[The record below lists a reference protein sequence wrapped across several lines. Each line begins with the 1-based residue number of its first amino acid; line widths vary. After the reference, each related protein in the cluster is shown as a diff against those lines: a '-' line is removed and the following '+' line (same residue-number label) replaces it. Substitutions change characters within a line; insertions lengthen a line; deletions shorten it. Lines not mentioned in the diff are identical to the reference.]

1 MAEII
6 VKAEKRTDLKRS
18 DSKQLRKAGMIP
30 GIYYVEGRNIPIKA
44 SELALRPLIFSSE
57 SHIVSLQ
64 IEGEEKPFSCILK
77 DVQYDPIKTKPIHFD
92 LLGLK
97 EGETITIEITVK
109 LNGTAEGIKEG
120 GMVQHN
126 LHKLEVEC
134 LPQNIPSHIDL
145 DITNLKIGDSI
156 KVRDIKIENVTIL
169 NDENA
174 SVVSVVPPVVEEKPA
189 EVVEEAAV
197 AEPEVISKGKKEEV
211 VDEKE
216 KEKEKK

>member
-6 VKAEKRTDLKRS
+6 LKAEKRTGFKKS
-18 DSKQLRKAGMIP
+18 DSRQLRKAGMIP
-30 GIYYVEGRNIPIKA
+30 GIYYVEGMNIPIKA

-57 SHIVSLQ
+57 SHIVNLQ
-64 IEGEEKPFSCILK
+64 IDGEEKPLSCILK
-77 DVQYDPIKTKPIHFD
+77 DVQYDPIKTKPVHFD

-97 EGETITIEITVK
+97 EGETITMEITVK
-109 LNGTAEGIKEG
+109 LNGTSIGIKEG

-145 DITNLKIGDSI
+145 DITNLQIGDSI
-156 KVRDIKIENVTIL
+156 KVSDIKIENVEIL

-174 SVVSVVPPVVEEKPA
+174 SVVSVVPPIVEETPVA
-189 EVVEEAAV
+189 EVTEEAI
-197 AEPEVISKGKKEEV
+197 AEPEVISKGKKEET
-211 VDEKE
+211 EE
-216 KEKEKK
+216 EKKA